1 MAILKTKDI
10 SRMSNKERGDRIDDL
25 KMELIKEKVN
35 LGKGG
40 KTKINEIKKTIA
52 RLHTFNRLNESVEN
66 K

>member
-1 MAILKTKDI
+1 MAILKVESIKK
-10 SRMSNKERGDRIDDL
+10 MSNKERNEKIKDL

-40 KTKINEIKKTIA
+40 KIKVIEIKRTIA
-52 RLHTFNRLNESVEN
+52 RLLTFNGLNKTVET